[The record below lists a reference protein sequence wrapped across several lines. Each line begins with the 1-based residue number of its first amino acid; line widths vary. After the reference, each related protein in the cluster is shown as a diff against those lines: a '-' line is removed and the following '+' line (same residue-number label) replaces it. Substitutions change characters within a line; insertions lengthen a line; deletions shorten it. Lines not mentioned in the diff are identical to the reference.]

1 MLQIFEGNYFHNISL
16 PDIFYTP
23 KYIEIFSK
31 YEDGE
36 PLFFYYENDK
46 GKVFSPFIK
55 RKIKSKNFF
64 DISTPYGCGGL
75 LVESEDK
82 HLLTKEFYKELKVFL
97 LDNKIVAEFGRLHP
111 YFFDKSLIQE
121 NFITHFVTFSVFID
135 LKKRFE
141 EMEKRIRKGHRA
153 IIKKAIREKVELKI
167 SKEERDIKIFHTLY
181 IETMKRKKARDFYFF
196 PLWVVRELVE
206 NFKYSFVFI
215 SFFKGIPIASS
226 IFLGYGKFFHYFL
239 SGSNHNYRNLGG
251 THLIIYEAIKFAKEK
266 GFEIMH
272 LGGGMKGKDE
282 LFLFKS
288 GFSNWHLPYYVYGLI
303 HNEKV
308 YNELVEERKKM
319 GPIKDEFFFPLY
331 RAPL

>member
-1 MLQIFEGNYFHNISL
+1 MLQIFEGKNFHNISL

-55 RKIKSKNFF
+55 RKIKSNNFF

-75 LVESEDK
+75 LVESQDK
-82 HLLTKEFYKELKVFL
+82 HSLTKEFYKELKIFL

-121 NFITHFVTFSVFID
+121 NFITNFVTFSVFID
-135 LKKRFE
+135 LREKFE
-141 EMEKRIRKGHRA
+141 KIVKNLRRDHRA
-153 IIKKAIREKVELKI
+153 RIKRAIKEGVEVKI
-167 SKEERDIKIFHTLY
+167 SREDRDIEIFYTLY
-181 IETMKRKKARDFYFF
+181 IETMRRKNARDFYFF
-196 PLWVVRELVE
+196 PLWLIKELVSSFE
-206 NFKYSFVFI
+206 NAYIFI
-215 SFFKGIPIASS
+215 AFLKEIPISS
-226 IFLGYGKFFHYFL
+226 SLFLSYNKFFHYFL
-239 SGSNHNYRNLGG
+239 TGSNFNYRNYGG
-251 THLIIYEAIKFAKEK
+251 NRIIIYEAIKFAKEK

-272 LGGGMKGKDE
+272 LGGGMKGEDE

-288 GFSNWHLPYYVYGLI
+288 GFSNWHLPYYVYGVI